1 MTKFQTEL
9 PENYVELKKKAN
21 YTSSWRDRLDAV
33 KELSNYKD
41 DKVIDLLN
49 NRLENDTVQ
58 AVREAAHKALVG
70 FGQNAAKPQPHKY
83 DLIKGTDKILIRI
96 LKSLPKDSTVADFA
110 DKLKRTRLDVYDAYE
125 GSKGNEFMAWLEEKM
140 AKLRK

>member
-9 PENYVELKKKAN
+9 PENYTELKKKAN

-33 KELSNYKD
+33 NELANYKE
-41 DKVIDLLN
+41 DKIIDLLN

-58 AVREAAHKALVG
+58 KVREAAYRALVA
-70 FGQNAAKPQPHKY
+70 FGQSVAKPEPHKY
-83 DLIKGTDKILIRI
+83 DLIKGTDKILLRI
-96 LKSLPKDSTVADFA
+96 LKSLPKDASVADFA

-125 GSKGNEFMAWLEEKM
+125 GDKGEGFIPWLEEKM
-140 AKLRK
+140 AKLR

>member
-1 MTKFQTEL
+1 MKNYQTEL
-9 PENYVELKKKAN
+9 PENYAELKKQAN

-33 KELSNYKD
+33 KALSGVKHE
-41 DKVIDLLN
+41 KVIDLLN
-49 NRLENDTVQ
+49 NRVKNDTVQ
-58 AVREAAHKALVG
+58 QVRDAAYKALVG
-70 FGQNAAKPQPHKY
+70 FGENVEKPEPYKF

-96 LKSLPKDSTVADFA
+96 LKSLPAGASVEEFA

-125 GSKGNEFMAWLEEKM
+125 GHRGTDFMNWLEEKM